1 MIYKSLLVP
10 VDLAEPEL
18 AQPAIKSAIGFAKA
32 GEGRMR
38 LVTVLSVIPVTFME
52 YVPPD
57 YDALQVG
64 RAEKALAA
72 LAAQTGLPGDRVS
85 TAVRVGGV
93 YPEVLAEA
101 EEWRADLVIVGSH
114 RPAMSTYLLGSNAT
128 TIVRHA
134 ACSVLVVR
142 TPPG

>member
-1 MIYKSLLVP
+1 MTYKSLLVP

-18 AQPAIKSAIGFAKA
+18 AQPAIDVAVGFAKA
-32 GEGRMR
+32 SDGRLR
-38 LVTVLSVIPVTFME
+38 LLTVLSLIPVTFMD

-57 YDALQVG
+57 FDAQQHQRSEEAL
-64 RAEKALAA
+64 KAIAA
-72 LAAQTGLPGDRVS
+72 KTGLPADRVS
-85 TAVRVGGV
+85 TAIRMGGV

-101 EEWRADLVIVGSH
+101 EDWRADLVIIGSH

-134 ACSVLVVR
+134 TCSVLVVR
-142 TPPG
+142 PPKT